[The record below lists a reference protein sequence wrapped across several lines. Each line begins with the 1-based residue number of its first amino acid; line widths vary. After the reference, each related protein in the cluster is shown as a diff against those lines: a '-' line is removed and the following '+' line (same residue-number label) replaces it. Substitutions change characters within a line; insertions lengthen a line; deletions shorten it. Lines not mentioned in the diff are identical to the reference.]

1 MCRHNYDAS
10 QDGIII
16 LKRLGTINKNKTV
29 ERTIFERFRRRRR
42 EKIVFFNDQIM
53 IFSGK
58 MAFQKLQV
66 YKAVSS
72 FSFGLPACLAGGPT
86 MQFRT

>member
-58 MAFQKLQV
+58 NEKNTGHDISRTKLIAKGYWFKV
-66 YKAVSS
+66 NIKSR
-72 FSFGLPACLAGGPT
+72 F
-86 MQFRT
+86 